1 MRSLQVRAAFLTP
14 VTHLASKVITYRAAA
29 ARCLGMAGLF
39 LAMAGQAMAQTSE
52 TNAAVLE
59 LKKNFQEMH
68 QRFLTETND
77 VETAWHFARACYD
90 MADLAPPNAERAEFA
105 AQGIAAARQALSQ
118 NSNSAPAHYYLGM
131 NLGELADTKH
141 SPSALRIVREI
152 EKESLTTLALDK
164 HFDHAGADRNLGL
177 LYWQAPAIVSIGS
190 RSKARQH
197 LLAAVQLAPE
207 FPENHLNLIE
217 AYLKWDDHVEALRQ
231 LAQLE
236 RLWPEAHKQ
245 FTGIEWALSWADW
258 EKRLDV
264 AEKKLE
270 GAVRTTESPHSAR

>member
-1 MRSLQVRAAFLTP
+1 
-14 VTHLASKVITYRAAA
+14 
-29 ARCLGMAGLF
+29 MAE
-39 LAMAGQAMAQTSE
+39 TSQ

-59 LKKNFQEMH
+59 LKKNFREMH

-90 MADLAPPNAERAEFA
+90 MADLTRNNAEKAEFA
-105 AQGIAAARQALSQ
+105 AQGIAACRQALSQ

-131 NLGELADTKH
+131 NLGELADTKYL
-141 SPSALRIVREI
+141 SALRMVREI
-152 EKESLTTLALDK
+152 EKEFLTALALDV
-164 HFDHAGADRNLGL
+164 HFDHAGPDRNLGL
-177 LYWQAPAIVSIGS
+177 LYWQAPAIGSIGS

-197 LLAAVQLAPE
+197 LLVAVQLAPE

-217 AYLKWDDHVEALRQ
+217 AYLKWDNHVEALRQ

-245 FTGIEWALSWADW
+245 FTGDEWALSWADW
-258 EKRLDV
+258 ENRLDA

-270 GAVRTTESPHSAR
+270 GAVRATQSPHSVR

>member
-1 MRSLQVRAAFLTP
+1 MRNLREWMAFLTSARDWACR
-14 VTHLASKVITYRAAA
+14 VITHLTSVGRF
-29 ARCLGMAGLF
+29 LGLICLF
-39 LAMAGQAMAQTSE
+39 LAMTRQGKAETWQ

-68 QRFLTETND
+68 QRFLSETND

-90 MADLAPPNAERAEFA
+90 VADLASDSAAKAEFA
-105 AQGIAAARQALSQ
+105 AEGIAAARLALSQ
-118 NSNSAPAHYYLGM
+118 YSNSAPAHYYLGM
-131 NLGELADTKH
+131 NLGELAETKH
-141 SPSALRIVREI
+141 NLSALRMVREM
-152 EKESLTTLALDK
+152 EREFLAVRTLDE
-164 HFDHAGADRNLGL
+164 HFDHAGPDRNLGL
-177 LYWQAPAIVSIGS
+177 LYWQAPVIGSIGS

-197 LLAAVQLAPE
+197 LLTAVQLAPE

-217 AYLKWDDHVEALRQ
+217 AYLKWDNHAEALRQ

-258 EKRLDV
+258 EKRLDA

-270 GAVRTTESPHSAR
+270 GAVRATESPHSVR